1 MAKIDRHTF
10 QNRTRH
16 MSADL
21 KQKINSGAYSP
32 GEFLP
37 SELALTEQYKLS
49 KNSVRYVLDELVQEG
64 LIIKIPRVG
73 TQVTKPASKET
84 IYFGV
89 YPSLYKEAGME
100 ELIKRFHEK
109 HPHIHV
115 ETIELP
121 YMNSDNIAN
130 LIKLGI
136 IDALTI
142 NLQDMYQ
149 FQEKNYLDLF
159 VDQDRD
165 DTIYPFLTPYFE
177 KESGVLT
184 AQPFVYSPVILCYNK
199 EHLREKRLGE
209 PNSSWSWDELAALL
223 RELKAPHRYSIAF
236 QLFSMNRWPIF
247 WLQNED
253 DPSSI
258 DSSPAQ
264 NGTRLPSE
272 GLRWLRDLV
281 TEEGIFPLALA
292 QGEFEAEKLFKE
304 QKVSVMLTTYYML
317 NELKNANFS
326 FDIAQLPHFKN
337 DRTLLLSTAIALS
350 AESSRKETAA
360 CFVNYL
366 TSDEAQTYIRKY
378 TYSLPASRYITETF
392 SVELKNKPS
401 RLELHRDYSS
411 KYATYRDLS
420 ISMQTQ
426 IRFGESLKQYISY
439 LTDEEG
445 LAEVLLPSKSLNL

>member
-10 QNRTRH
+10 QTRTRH

-32 GEFLP
+32 GEYLP
-37 SELALTEQYKLS
+37 SELALTELYKLS

-73 TQVTKPASKET
+73 TQVAKSIAKET
-84 IYFGV
+84 IRFGV

-100 ELIKRFHEK
+100 ELIRRFHEN

-121 YMNSDNIAN
+121 YVSSDSIAN

-136 IDALTI
+136 VDVLTV

-149 FQEKNYLDLF
+149 FKERKSLDLF
-159 VDQDRD
+159 AGQDRRD
-165 DTIYPFLTPYFE
+165 NIYPFLTPYFE
-177 KESGVLT
+177 KEPGVLA

-199 EHLREKRLGE
+199 EHLKEKRLGE
-209 PNSSWSWDELAALL
+209 PNSSWSWDELATLL

-247 WLQNED
+247 WMQNED
-253 DPSSI
+253 DPAPA
-258 DSSPAQ
+258 DSNPPQSRAS
-264 NGTRLPSE
+264 LPIE

-317 NELKNANFS
+317 NELKNADFS

-337 DRTLLLSTAIALS
+337 DKTLLLSTGIALS
-350 AESSRKETAA
+350 AESGHTEPAA

-366 TSDEAQTYIRKY
+366 TSDEAQSYIRQN
-378 TYSLPASRYITETF
+378 TYSLPASRYITETV
-392 SVELKNKPS
+392 SVDIKNKPS

-411 KYATYRDLS
+411 KYTTYRDLS
-420 ISMQTQ
+420 ISIQTL
-426 IRFGESLKQYISY
+426 IRFEESLKQYMSY

-445 LAEVLLPSKSLNL
+445 LAEVLLPARSLHL

>member
-10 QNRTRH
+10 QTRTRH

-32 GEFLP
+32 GEYLP

-73 TQVTKPASKET
+73 TQVAKPAAKET
-84 IYFGV
+84 IRFGV

-100 ELIKRFHEK
+100 ELIERFHEK
-109 HPHIHV
+109 YPHIHV

-121 YMNSDNIAN
+121 YMNSDSIAN

-136 IDALTI
+136 VDALTI

-149 FQEKNYLDLF
+149 FQERKYLDLL
-159 VDQDRD
+159 VDQDRHD
-165 DTIYPFLTPYFE
+165 HIYPFLTPYFE
-177 KESGVLT
+177 KESGILA

-247 WLQNED
+247 WMQNED
-253 DPSSI
+253 DPSSL
-258 DSSPAQ
+258 DYSPAQ
-264 NGTRLPSE
+264 NGTPLPTE

-350 AESSRKETAA
+350 AESSHKDTAA

-366 TSDEAQTYIRKY
+366 TSDEAQTYIRQN
-378 TYSLPASRYITETF
+378 TFSLPASRYITETF

-411 KYATYRDLS
+411 KYTTYRDLS

-426 IRFGESLKQYISY
+426 IRFGESLKQYMSY

-445 LAEVLLPSKSLNL
+445 LAEVLLPSNSLNS